1 MKNKDLTFRLIQP
14 TDIDEVF
21 FLLQQLTKIDY
32 SLRNKSKCWDNF
44 ISNTSSNAI
53 VGIYKNKIIAYGSI
67 VIENKI
73 RGEVA
78 GHIEDIIVDKNIR
91 GKNVGVSLINELI
104 NIAKIK
110 KCYRVT
116 LLCNE
121 NLINFYSK
129 NNFKLSGVAMK
140 KFIIE

>member
-32 SLRNKSKCWDNF
+32 SLRNKSECWDNF

-91 GKNVGVSLINELI
+91 GKNVGVSLINKLI